1 MADFLWFFAVA
12 IGPAILAIA
21 FIWAIL
27 RRRRLTTR
35 EQIESDR
42 ATEKLYR
49 EKG

>member
-1 MADFLWFFAVA
+1 MADLLWFFTVA
-12 IGPAILAIA
+12 IGPIILAVAIV
-21 FIWAIL
+21 WAVM

-42 ATEKLYR
+42 ATENLYR